1 MKFQQLQQISDMQNY
16 NLHYHVKK
24 ICNIMKL
31 SFFFILLVFVQ
42 ASATSFS
49 QTINLD
55 VNNTEIRQVIKD
67 IEQQTD
73 YRFFYTDGLADLA
86 RKVSLKIKGE
96 DINNVLSELF
106 DNTQLGYR
114 IADNK
119 LVMLAPKGAMQQGR
133 TITGVITDDTGEPL
147 PGANIVVKGSSTGV
161 MTDMNGAYSL
171 VVPNDNVTLV
181 FSYMGYVSKEIV
193 VGSQTTISVTLNENV
208 TLIDEVVVVGYGQ
221 QKRVSLTGSVSQV
234 SGDKITERPSTSV
247 TNTLQGMM
255 PGVTVIRSSGQPGDE
270 TSGLRIRGFSSVSDV
285 SAMILIDGVEG
296 SLEYVNPDDIE
307 SISVLKDAT
316 TAAIYGARAAG
327 GVVLVTTKKGSV
339 QKVTI
344 RYNGSFGISVP
355 GIMPQR
361 LPPWEEQQH
370 ILDSRYAAL
379 NVIEF
384 PEDFSEWLA
393 NPNYMRDI
401 HPSAINRYQSALGN
415 SNWLVEGLREYTTSQ
430 RHSVSLNGG
439 HGKTTYFLSG
449 GYQTQNGLFKYGP
462 DSNDRYNMRVNL
474 NTEVNKYIDLKV
486 SSSIENN
493 KRNRNS
499 SSHESIMEGLYT
511 ARGRENMYLPEDD
524 VNYAKDPYSSDL
536 YANPIR
542 SMRYGGSDITQN
554 NFVTA
559 LGNIHIKNL
568 VEGLTIDLNA
578 SRRFGTY
585 KREIDR
591 VFLAGQGRNGPR
603 GDYNTHSPNSS
614 VQKYKNDNFQDKFEG
629 LVNYKTN
636 FGKHSLGVLAGA
648 SYEHWMRDQI
658 DVRANDLLSD
668 ELFSFKYYDSS
679 LASNSILTDEVLEW
693 KMASLFGRINYDYA
707 NRYLL
712 ELVMRYDGSSRLA
725 PGSRF
730 EFFPAA
736 SAGWVVSEESFF
748 EGAKGIVNFMK
759 LRGSFGR
766 VGNSTAISGD
776 YYPYLGTI
784 YRGTDMYMGERYY
797 YKQKMTSADITWE
810 TVQTTNI
817 AADFSFLNSRL
828 SLTGEYF
835 WKKNLNMLSPLE
847 PGNIV
852 GIEVLPRENVGTMK
866 AWGWE
871 LSLGWRDK
879 IGDLSYNVAFNID
892 DSDNKLVEYKGVNAI
907 ASGNVHLLEGYPM
920 FSLWG
925 YQTDG
930 FWNSRDEYLAYK
942 EANPGYESFGNQEAR
957 ISGGDTRYVA
967 QGKADH
973 KVGTTGSG
981 TPEDPGDLIYLGD
994 ANPHY
999 AYGLNIGVQWKG
1011 FDFSLFFQG
1020 VGKRKFFIRSQH
1032 LTPMG
1037 SSGQMPWTIN
1047 RDYWREDNKDAY
1059 FARLFES
1066 GAHNYEYADRWVQDG
1081 SYIRLKNIQLGY
1093 TLPIKKYIQSC
1104 RVYITGN
1111 DVWEHTNM
1119 LSAWDPE
1126 FGNNTAT
1133 RTGTTNIND
1142 RVGRSYYPFMRS
1154 WTAGINLSF

>member
-1 MKFQQLQQISDMQNY
+1 MKFQQLQQISGMQNY
-16 NLHYHVKK
+16 NLHHHIKK

-31 SFFFILLVFVQ
+31 SFFFILLVFIQ

-55 VNNTEIRQVIKD
+55 LNNTEIRQVIKD

-73 YRFFYTDGLADLA
+73 YRFFYTDGLSDLA
-86 RKVSLKIKGE
+86 RKVSIKIKGE
-96 DINNVLSELF
+96 NIDNVLSELF

-114 IADNK
+114 ITDNK
-119 LVMLAPKGAMQQGR
+119 LVMLAPKGAMQQGK
-133 TITGVITDDTGEPL
+133 TITGKIADDTGEPL
-147 PGANIVVKGSSTGV
+147 PGANIVVKGTSIGV
-161 MTDMNGAYSL
+161 MSDINGAYSL
-171 VVPNDNVTLV
+171 VVPNDNAVLV

-193 VGSQTTISVTLNENV
+193 VGSQTAISVTLNENV
-208 TLIDEVVVVGYGQ
+208 TLIDEVVIVGYGQ
-221 QKRVSLTGSVSQV
+221 QKRVSLTGSVAQV
-234 SGDKITERPSTSV
+234 SGDKIAERPSTSV
-247 TNTLQGMM
+247 TNTLQGML
-255 PGVTVIRSSGQPGDE
+255 PGVTVLRSSGQPGSE
-270 TSGLRIRGFSSVSDV
+270 TSGLRVRGYSSVSDV

-296 SLEYVNPDDIE
+296 SLEWLNPDDIE

-327 GVVLVTTKKGSV
+327 GVVLVTTKKGSA
-339 QKVTI
+339 QRVTI
-344 RYNGSFGISVP
+344 NYNGSFGISVP

-361 LPPWEEQQH
+361 MPPWEEQQH

-415 SNWLVEGLREYTTSQ
+415 SNWIVDGLREYTTAQ

-439 HGKTTYFLSG
+439 HGKTSYFLSA

-462 DSNDRYNMRVNL
+462 DSNDRFNMRVNL
-474 NTEVNKYIDLKV
+474 NSELNNYMDFKV
-486 SSSIENN
+486 SASFEKNT
-493 KRNRNS
+493 RNRNS
-499 SSHESIMEGLYT
+499 SGHESIMEGLYT

-524 VNYAKDPYSSDL
+524 INYAKDPYSSDL
-536 YANPIR
+536 YSNPIR
-542 SMRYGGSDITQN
+542 TMRFGGSDITKDLY
-554 NFVTA
+554 VTA
-559 LGNIHIKNL
+559 LGNLHIKNL
-568 VEGLTIDLNA
+568 VKGLTIDLNA
-578 SRRFGTY
+578 SRRFGTFS
-585 KREIDR
+585 REIDR
-591 VFLAGQGRNGPR
+591 VFLPGQGRNGPR
-603 GDYNTHSPNSS
+603 GDYHTNSPNSS
-614 VQKYKNDNFQDKFEG
+614 VQKYKNENFQDKYEA
-629 LVNYKTN
+629 LVNYKTS
-636 FGKHSLGVLAGA
+636 FGKHSLAVLAGG
-648 SYEHWMRDQI
+648 SYENWQRDQI

-668 ELFSFKYYDSS
+668 ELFSFKFYDSG
-679 LASNSILTDEVLEW
+679 LASNSILTDEILQW
-693 KMASLFGRINYDYA
+693 KMASLFGRINYDYN

-725 PGSRF
+725 PGRRF
-730 EFFPAA
+730 EFFPAV

-748 EGAKGIVNFMK
+748 EGAKNIVNFMK

-766 VGNSTAISGD
+766 VGNSTAIGGD

-784 YRGTDMYMGERYY
+784 YRGDMYMGERVY
-797 YKQKMTSADITWE
+797 YKRKMTSADITWE

-852 GIEVLPRENVGTMK
+852 GIEELPRENVGTLE

-871 LSLGWRDK
+871 LSIGWRDK
-879 IGDLSYNVAFNID
+879 IGDVNYNVAFNID
-892 DSDNKLVEYKGVNAI
+892 DSDNKLTEYKGVNAI
-907 ASGNVHLLEGYPM
+907 AAGNVRLLEGYPIY
-920 FSLWG
+920 SLWG

-930 FWNSRDEYLAYK
+930 FWNSREEYLAYK
-942 EANPGYESFGNQEAR
+942 AANPGYESFGNQEAR
-957 ISGGDTRYVA
+957 ISGGDTKYIA

-973 KVGTTGSG
+973 KVGTSGSG
-981 TPEDPGDLIYLGD
+981 TPDDPGDLTYLGD
-994 ANPHY
+994 ASPHY
-999 AYGLNIGVQWKG
+999 AFGLNLGVQWKG
-1011 FDFSLFFQG
+1011 FDFSCFFQG
-1020 VGKRKFFIRSQH
+1020 IGKRKFFIRSTH

-1037 SSGQMPWTIN
+1037 GSAQMPWTIN

-1066 GAHNYEYADRWVQDG
+1066 GAHNYEYADRWLQNG
-1081 SYIRLKNIQLGY
+1081 AYIRLKNIQLGY
-1093 TLPIKKYIQSC
+1093 TFKLPKIVKTC
-1104 RVYITGN
+1104 RVYISGN
-1111 DVWEHTNM
+1111 DVWEHTYM
-1119 LSAWDPE
+1119 LNAWDPE
-1126 FGNNTAT
+1126 YGNNAET
-1133 RTGTTNIND
+1133 RTSEGTLNN
-1142 RVGRSYYPFMRS
+1142 RVGRNYYPFMRT
-1154 WTAGINLSF
+1154 WTAGVNITF

>member
-16 NLHYHVKK
+16 NLHHHVKK

-31 SFFFILLVFVQ
+31 SFFFILLVFIQ

-55 VNNTEIRQVIKD
+55 LNNTEIRQVIKD

-73 YRFFYTDGLADLA
+73 YRFFYTDGLSDLA
-86 RKVSLKIKGE
+86 RKVSIKIKGE
-96 DINNVLSELF
+96 NIDNVLSELF

-114 IADNK
+114 ITDNK
-119 LVMLAPKGAMQQGR
+119 LVMLAPKGAMQQGK
-133 TITGVITDDTGEPL
+133 TITGKITDDTGEPL
-147 PGANIVVKGSSTGV
+147 PGANIVVKGTSIGV
-161 MTDMNGAYSL
+161 MSDINGAYSL
-171 VVPNDNVTLV
+171 VVPNDNAVLV

-193 VGSQTTISVTLNENV
+193 VGSQTAISVTLNENV
-208 TLIDEVVVVGYGQ
+208 TLIDEVVIVGYGQ
-221 QKRVSLTGSVSQV
+221 QKRVSLTGSVAQV
-234 SGDKITERPSTSV
+234 SGDKIAERPSTSV
-247 TNTLQGMM
+247 TNTLQGML
-255 PGVTVIRSSGQPGDE
+255 PGVTVLRSSGQPGSE
-270 TSGLRIRGFSSVSDV
+270 TSGLRVRGYSSVSDV

-296 SLEYVNPDDIE
+296 SLEWLNPDDIE

-327 GVVLVTTKKGSV
+327 GVVLVTTKKGSA

-344 RYNGSFGISVP
+344 NYNGSFGISVP

-361 LPPWEEQQH
+361 MPPWEEQQH

-415 SNWLVEGLREYTTSQ
+415 SNWLVEGLREYTTAQ

-439 HGKTTYFLSG
+439 HGKTSYFLSA

-462 DSNDRYNMRVNL
+462 DSNDRFNMRVNL
-474 NTEVNKYIDLKV
+474 NSELNNYMDFKV
-486 SSSIENN
+486 SASFENN
-493 KRNRNS
+493 TRNRNS
-499 SSHESIMEGLYT
+499 TGHESIMEGLYT

-524 VNYAKDPYSSDL
+524 INYAKDPYSSDL
-536 YANPIR
+536 YSNPIR
-542 SMRYGGSDITQN
+542 TMRFGGSDITKDLY
-554 NFVTA
+554 VTA
-559 LGNIHIKNL
+559 LGNLHIKNL
-568 VEGLTIDLNA
+568 VKGLTIDLNA
-578 SRRFGTY
+578 SRRFGTFS
-585 KREIDR
+585 REIDR
-591 VFLAGQGRNGPR
+591 VFLPGQGRNGPR
-603 GDYNTHSPNSS
+603 GDYHTNSPNSS
-614 VQKYKNDNFQDKFEG
+614 VQKYKNENFQDKYEV
-629 LVNYKTN
+629 LANYRTS
-636 FGKHSLGVLAGA
+636 FGKHSIAVLAGG
-648 SYEHWMRDQI
+648 SYENWQRDQI

-668 ELFSFKYYDSS
+668 ELFSFKFYDSG
-679 LASNSILTDEVLEW
+679 LASNSILTDEILQW
-693 KMASLFGRINYDYA
+693 KMASLFGRINYDYN

-725 PGSRF
+725 PGRRF
-730 EFFPAA
+730 EFFPAV

-748 EGAKGIVNFMK
+748 EGAKNIVNFMK

-766 VGNSTAISGD
+766 VGNSTAIGGD

-784 YRGTDMYMGERYY
+784 YRGDMYMGERVY
-797 YKQKMTSADITWE
+797 YKRQMTSADITWE

-852 GIEVLPRENVGTMK
+852 GIENLPRENVGTLE

-871 LSLGWRDK
+871 LSIGWRDK
-879 IGDLSYNVAFNID
+879 IGDVSYNVAFNID
-892 DSDNKLVEYKGVNAI
+892 DSDNKLTEYKGVNAI
-907 ASGNVHLLEGYPM
+907 SAGNVRLLEGYPIY
-920 FSLWG
+920 SLWG

-930 FWNSRDEYLAYK
+930 FWNSREEYLAYK
-942 EANPGYESFGNQEAR
+942 AANPGYESFGNQEAR
-957 ISGGDTRYVA
+957 ISGGDTKYIA

-973 KVGTTGSG
+973 KVGTSGSG
-981 TPEDPGDLIYLGD
+981 TPDDPGDLTYLGD
-994 ANPHY
+994 ASPHY
-999 AYGLNIGVQWKG
+999 AFGLNLGVQWKG
-1011 FDFSLFFQG
+1011 FDFSCFFQG

-1037 SSGQMPWTIN
+1037 GSAQMPWTIN

-1066 GAHNYEYADRWVQDG
+1066 GAHNYEYADRWLQNG
-1081 SYIRLKNIQLGY
+1081 AYIRLKNIQLGY
-1093 TLPIKKYIQSC
+1093 TFKLPKIVQTC
-1104 RVYITGN
+1104 RVYISGN
-1111 DVWEHTNM
+1111 DVWEHTYM
-1119 LSAWDPE
+1119 LDAWDPE
-1126 FGNNTAT
+1126 YGNNAET
-1133 RTGTTNIND
+1133 RTSEGTLNN
-1142 RVGRSYYPFMRS
+1142 RVGRNYYPFMRT
-1154 WTAGINLSF
+1154 WTAGVNITF